1 MEEQMA
7 RLMAALK
14 QDPAALQALMRSPD
28 AQALMRMLTADDRG
42 AALQQA
48 AACLKSGNLSG
59 AQSAVAPIME
69 QAQAQALLRQLE
81 QDRSQ

>member
-1 MEEQMA
+1 MFQENQNPLSIDPQQVKKLLSSSA
-7 RLMAALK
+7 GK
-14 QDPAALQALMRSPD
+14 QLLQL
-28 AQALMRMLTADDRG
+28 LTQDGG

-48 AACLKSGNLSG
+48 AACLKTGNLSG

>member
-1 MEEQMA
+1 MLQENQNPLSIDPQQVKKLLSSSA
-7 RLMAALK
+7 GK
-14 QDPAALQALMRSPD
+14 QLLQLLNQD
-28 AQALMRMLTADDRG
+28 GG

-48 AACLKSGNLSG
+48 AACLKSGNVAG

-69 QAQAQALLRQLE
+69 QAQAQALLLQLE

>member
-1 MEEQMA
+1 MFQENQNPLSIDPQQVKKLLSSSA
-7 RLMAALK
+7 GK
-14 QDPAALQALMRSPD
+14 QLLQLLNQD
-28 AQALMRMLTADDRG
+28 GG

-69 QAQAQALLRQLE
+69 HAQAQALLRQLE

>member
-1 MEEQMA
+1 MFQENQNPLSIDPQQVKKLLA
-7 RLMAALK
+7 SSAGK
-14 QDPAALQALMRSPD
+14 QLLQLLNQD
-28 AQALMRMLTADDRG
+28 GG

-48 AACLKSGNLSG
+48 AACLKTGNLSG

>member
-1 MEEQMA
+1 MFQENQNPLSIDPQQVKKLLSSSA
-7 RLMAALK
+7 GK
-14 QDPAALQALMRSPD
+14 QLLQLLNQD
-28 AQALMRMLTADDRG
+28 GG

-81 QDRSQ
+81 QDPSQ